1 MKAKSYASMT
11 RGLFAIVQES
21 TYQVLSQIDNVRKA
35 PAVTESFLHVM
46 QIEEEVS
53 AKTLGKPIR
62 DLDVL
67 NIGTGSLASQATY
80 FALLYNRVTSID
92 LDITVSGFDPR
103 EYLRVAHANGPR
115 RALKHFARTL
125 IGFDRAFR
133 REMARQMPAPGAKP
147 PKLLQMD
154 AARMTF
160 PDASFDLV
168 YSYDVFEHIEDLES
182 AVSEVVRV
190 LRPGGAAC
198 ITLLPWSSEGGP
210 HDYRTIG
217 GHRGDL
223 PHWAHLRPEHK
234 DRVKP
239 GAYVNGLG
247 AREVKEI
254 VAKRMQG
261 ALFIMAQPPE
271 ESELRAQLRAI
282 RSAGE
287 LGAYT
292 DEELLALRLQILWR
306 KPPRRSGGDDVA

>member
-1 MKAKSYASMT
+1 MRARSYASKT

-21 TYQVLSQIDNVRKA
+21 TYQVLSQIDNVRNA
-35 PAVTESFLHVM
+35 PAVTEGFIRVM
-46 QIEEEVS
+46 QSEQE
-53 AKTLGKPIR
+53 AAQKTLGRPIR

-80 FALLYNRVTSID
+80 FALLYNRVASID
-92 LDITVSGFDPR
+92 LDITVSGFDLR
-103 EYLRVAHANGPR
+103 EYLRVAEENGPR
-115 RALKHFARTL
+115 RALKHLARTL

-133 REMARQMPAPGAKP
+133 REMGRQMPAPGAPP

-168 YSYDVFEHIEDLES
+168 YSYDVFEHIEDLS
-182 AVSEVVRV
+182 GAVSEVVRV

-198 ITLLPWSSEGGP
+198 ITLLPFSSEGGP

-223 PHWAHLRPEHK
+223 PYWAHLRAEHK

-247 AREVKEI
+247 AREVKEL
-254 VAKRMQG
+254 VAKRMEG
-261 ALFIMAQPPE
+261 ARFVMAQPPE
-271 ESELRAQLRAI
+271 ESELRAQLRAL

-287 LGAYT
+287 LGEHT

-306 KPPRRSGGDDVA
+306 KPPRRSGRDGR